1 MWGLGGEAGRAPAA
15 VSSLRYRSP
24 HLPDLS
30 LGVRTGQGEIVQFQ
44 SRKRE
49 WWEKR
54 RGSRMVAV
62 QGAELGT
69 QARLGGQAVL
79 SVTQTT
85 PCLPAIPPPDRDAL
99 QFGGA

>member
-1 MWGLGGEAGRAPAA
+1 MWGQGEEEGRAPAA

-30 LGVRTGQGEIVQFQ
+30 LGVRIGQGEMVQFQ

-49 WWEKR
+49 WRETR

-62 QGAELGT
+62 QGAESGT
-69 QARLGGQAVL
+69 QALLGGQAVL
-79 SVTQTT
+79 SLT
-85 PCLPAIPPPDRDAL
+85 
-99 QFGGA
+99 